1 MYNKLTASQAAYLN
15 FLRGFSA
22 IIVLAGHTLSGIS
35 GVISFGKQLPFQS
48 LAVNA
53 FFWLS
58 GFLITYHCI
67 TKKPYSFVEY
77 MIDRFCRIY
86 VIYIP
91 VLILSVFLLVE
102 AELASMPKLKEW
114 IANIL
119 MIQHTPFNRIFEFLP
134 TIPPLAQIS
143 PLWSIAVEWWLY
155 TLFGIAFFFHKSSFA
170 TRLIMS
176 LLIIPALLVAG
187 YFTLKEYVALVW
199 FLGSGCAYHFCN
211 INRKYNNHAILMLSL
226 ITGAVFLVRFYV
238 LKHSLMN
245 MYDLQLVIPGCI
257 FLYSLLL
264 LLSTNK
270 QNKKIELISTFL
282 AFISYTLYLSHE
294 PIRRVVSTFIE
305 PTNLKRGFL
314 ICGVCIACATIIAYL
329 LENKHLVVREWLKN
343 KLLQKNT
350 SNKLAYST

>member
-226 ITGAVFLVRFYV
+226 ITGAAFLVRFYV
-238 LKHSLMN
+238 LKHSL
-245 MYDLQLVIPGCI
+245 
-257 FLYSLLL
+257 
-264 LLSTNK
+264 
-270 QNKKIELISTFL
+270 
-282 AFISYTLYLSHE
+282 
-294 PIRRVVSTFIE
+294 
-305 PTNLKRGFL
+305 
-314 ICGVCIACATIIAYL
+314 
-329 LENKHLVVREWLKN
+329 
-343 KLLQKNT
+343 
-350 SNKLAYST
+350 